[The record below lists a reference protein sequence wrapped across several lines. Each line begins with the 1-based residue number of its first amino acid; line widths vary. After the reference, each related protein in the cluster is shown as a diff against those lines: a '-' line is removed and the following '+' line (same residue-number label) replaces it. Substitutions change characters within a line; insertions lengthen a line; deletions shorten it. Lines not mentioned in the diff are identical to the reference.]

1 MSFRRVRQSWIRAAA
16 LVVTIA
22 CPVLAVH
29 AQETGG
35 AINGS
40 VTDDQKASLP
50 GVTVTIRNDA
60 TNAVLSTV
68 TNDEGA
74 YVVPFV
80 PIGKYTLT
88 ATLQGF
94 TTAKQGDIEVRVGQS
109 DPAQS
114 RAEGRGGDGGGHGD
128 LAGAA
133 ARGQQRLAR
142 AGDQPR
148 PGAGPAAAR
157 PEPVHA
163 RAALDRRAVHTTPPV
178 RSNRPFD
185 NGGMDNL
192 SIGGGRPFTNE
203 LLLDGVPN
211 TGTEVN
217 QPNNLSFVPSPDA
230 TAEFKV
236 QTNLYNT
243 QYGRSG
249 GGVVNVI
256 LKSGTNQF
264 HGSFYESYRDEAL
277 NANTFDANRAGQA
290 KAGLYWNQPGIDRGR
305 TRAHPGSLQRDR
317 PHVLHVLVGADPQR
331 GAVPAGL
338 HRAVGARA
346 HGRLLPD
353 AHR

>member
-50 GVTVTIRNDA
+50 GVTVTLRNDA

-74 YVVPFV
+74 YVLPFV

-94 TTAKQGDIEVRVGQS
+94 TTAKQGDIEVRVG
-109 DPAQS
+109 DRIRARS

-142 AGDQPR
+142 AGDRPR
-148 PGAGPAAAR
+148 RRCRTCRCSAGIPFMLAQLSTGVQYTPATAS
-157 PEPVHA
+157 
-163 RAALDRRAVHTTPPV
+163 

-192 SIGGGRPFTNE
+192 SIGGGRPSPTSCCSTAC
-203 LLLDGVPN
+203 PI
-211 TGTEVN
+211 
-217 QPNNLSFVPSPDA
+217 PARRRLS
-230 TAEFKV
+230 
-236 QTNLYNT
+236 
-243 QYGRSG
+243 
-249 GGVVNVI
+249 
-256 LKSGTNQF
+256 
-264 HGSFYESYRDEAL
+264 
-277 NANTFDANRAGQA
+277 
-290 KAGLYWNQPGIDRGR
+290 R
-305 TRAHPGSLQRDR
+305 TT
-317 PHVLHVLVGADPQR
+317 
-331 GAVPAGL
+331 
-338 HRAVGARA
+338 
-346 HGRLLPD
+346 
-353 AHR
+353 

>member
-40 VTDDQKASLP
+40 VTDDQKAALP
-50 GVTVTIRNDA
+50 GVTVTLRNDA

-74 YVVPFV
+74 YVLPFV

-94 TTAKQGDIEVRVGQS
+94 TTAKQGDIEVRVGDRIRLDLGLQ
-109 DPAQS
+109 
-114 RAEGRGGDGGGHGD
+114 GRGGDGGGHGD

-163 RAALDRRAVHTTPPV
+163 RAALDRRAVHARAPPAARTGRSTTAAWTTSRLAADV
-178 RSNRPFD
+178 A
-185 NGGMDNL
+185 
-192 SIGGGRPFTNE
+192 FTNE

-211 TGTEVN
+211 TGTETN

-236 QTNLYNT
+236 QT
-243 QYGRSG
+243 RS
-249 GGVVNVI
+249 VRRPVRP
-256 LKSGTNQF
+256 Q
-264 HGSFYESYRDEAL
+264 R
-277 NANTFDANRAGQA
+277 R
-290 KAGLYWNQPGIDRGR
+290 RGR
-305 TRAHPGSLQRDR
+305 QCRS
-317 PHVLHVLVGADPQR
+317 
-331 GAVPAGL
+331 
-338 HRAVGARA
+338 
-346 HGRLLPD
+346 
-353 AHR
+353 